1 VRLVLSSLT
10 LALLVIAGAFLASP
24 VHAQARDGRE
34 ISLPPPL
41 PVRTSLWRRDW
52 PTFSAWEG
60 AATVAAGLGTGA
72 LARMGP
78 PKEALWRGPILFDEA
93 VRDGLRL
100 DSDDGRRKVRSMGDL
115 PYFAAPVLPM
125 LVDPLLVA
133 WLVRGDTKTALNLE
147 LMSLEAFS
155 YSGLASFVSTHVSRR
170 ERPDSSECRRLHPD
184 GKGCVVDTESFYSGH
199 TTIAATSAGLVC
211 ANHSR
216 LPLWGNPVADASACV
231 LSTTAAVATGVSRIV
246 SDRHYA
252 TDVLVGFGTGF
263 GIGYAVPVLLH
274 YSRANAHVTLSVQ
287 PGGPCTGACLRLSGS
302 F

>member
-1 VRLVLSSLT
+1 M
-10 LALLVIAGAFLASP
+10 ALWVIAGACLAGP
-24 VHAQARDGRE
+24 VHAQARDWQE
-34 ISLPPPL
+34 VSLPPPM
-41 PVRTSLWRRDW
+41 PVRTSLWRREW
-52 PTFSAWEG
+52 PTFSVWEG
-60 AATVAAGLGTGA
+60 AATVAAGVGTGA
-72 LARMGP
+72 LALVKP
-78 PKEALWRGPILFDEA
+78 PKEALWQGPILFDEA

-100 DSDDGRRKVRSMGDL
+100 DSDDGRRKVRSLGDL

-125 LVDPLLVA
+125 LVDPLVA
-133 WLVRGDTKTALNLE
+133 WLGHGDAKAAVNLE
-147 LMSLEAFS
+147 LISLEAFS
-155 YSGLASFVSTHVSRR
+155 YSGLGSFISTRVSRR
-170 ERPDSSECRRLHPD
+170 ERPDSSECRRVHPD
-184 GKGCVVDTESFYSGH
+184 GKGCGVDTESFYSGH

-216 LPLWGNPVADASACV
+216 LPLWGHPVADASACV
-231 LSTTAAVATGVSRIV
+231 LSTTAAVASGVSRIV